1 MCYYYFEATSFII
14 KKVRELKALFSYFA
28 VNDNYATAE
37 EVLMMLRYMDIYS
50 NESEI
55 NYYLYDKKISFPKFL
70 IMYNDLNTAYLY
82 KKLRQFHQ
90 KSEVELSLTSIDYF
104 LIFNTSEDQFVEL
117 YKTYF
122 DADFYNNILNDLDIL
137 NSLLNNQR
145 ILQIIYKFNKYNNFN
160 S

>member
-1 MCYYYFEATSFII
+1 MCNFYFEATSFII
-14 KKVRELKALFSYFA
+14 KKVRELKALFSHFA
-28 VNDNYATAE
+28 VNDNYATTE

-55 NYYLYDKKISFPKFL
+55 SYYLYDKKISFPKSL

-82 KKLRQFHQ
+82 GKLRQFHQ
-90 KSEVELSLTSIDYF
+90 KTEVELSLMSIDYF
-104 LIFNTSEDQFVEL
+104 LIFNTTEDQFVEL
-117 YKTYF
+117 YKMYF
-122 DADFYNNILNDLDIL
+122 DGDFYNNIFNDLDIF

-145 ILQIIYKFNKYNNFN
+145 ILQIIDKYNKYNNFN